1 MSGDL
6 GNRLQEWQLPR
17 VLTAPA
23 IENWFATLPAT
34 TERVIF
40 RLGTWTRTGPFADA
54 RLQSVLC
61 LLHRRNVETIAH
73 VPAITLK
80 GDRATNAFAD
90 PHPLQRRTTSTPT
103 ERRLAG
109 SIAGL
114 VIGQLCSFGGEHYCI
129 PRLQRETLV
138 RRRYLFG
145 RGRELALAVPTETS
159 PTGMP
164 RRPAFEREAIFNNRL
179 EDLIEPLGV
188 SLRNA
193 QSSTLNWFNALK
205 TFAFEA
211 SENTWDHGRL
221 DFDTH
226 PIRSVRFVRL
236 QRINIAGSGF
246 DSSELAPGFE
256 KPFENYL
263 DSLAIAEDLPVR
275 WSRTNGKLVEVTIA
289 DGGVGIAAK
298 MAGGF
303 NVFDDSLRTETQY
316 LFNALL
322 PDQTTKSSSEAG
334 RGQGLGKMLQACYRL
349 SGLVVVRTG
358 RLRAWRTY
366 RLLNGSNE
374 QVDFNSSSSSAYAV
388 NVNREALPLIAGTSV
403 SLIFPVALMGGVQKS
418 KHA

>member
-1 MSGDL
+1 MRGDPE
-6 GNRLQEWQLPR
+6 NRLQEWQLPR
-17 VLTAPA
+17 VLTAPE
-23 IENWFATLPAT
+23 IENWIAALPAT
-34 TERVIF
+34 TERVTF
-40 RLGTWTRTGPFADA
+40 RLGTWSRTGPFADA

-61 LLHRRNVETIAH
+61 LLHRRNIETRAY
-73 VPAITLK
+73 VPTITLK

-90 PHPLQRRTTSTPT
+90 PHPLQRRSASTPT

-109 SIAGL
+109 SVAGL
-114 VIGQLCSFGGEHYCI
+114 VIGQLCSFDEEHNCI
-129 PRLQRETLV
+129 PQLQRETLV

-145 RGRELALAVPTETS
+145 RGSELALVVPTEIT
-159 PTGMP
+159 PTGIP

-193 QSSTLNWFNALK
+193 QPSTMNWFNALK

-236 QRINIAGSGF
+236 QRINIGCSGF
-246 DSSELAPGFE
+246 DSREVAPGFE
-256 KPFENYL
+256 RPFQDYL
-263 DSLAIAEDLPVR
+263 DSLAIAEDLPVP
-275 WSRTNGKLVEVTIA
+275 WDRTNGKLVEVTIA

-303 NVFDDSLRTETQY
+303 SVFENSLEAETQY
-316 LFNALL
+316 LFTALL
-322 PDQTTKSSSEAG
+322 PDRTTKSSSEAG
-334 RGQGLGKMLQACYRL
+334 RGQGLGKMLQACRRL
-349 SGLVVVRTG
+349 SGLVIVRTG

-366 RLLNGSNE
+366 RQLDGSNE
-374 QVDFNSSSSSAYAV
+374 HVDFNSPSSNAYTV
-388 NVNREALPLIAGTSV
+388 EVNREALPLIAGTSV
-403 SLIFPVALMGGVQKS
+403 SLIFPVAQMGGIQKS
-418 KHA
+418 KRA